1 MHRGPVAGR
10 LVLGGDNCLGKR
22 ARDGGRGERKGN
34 GEGLESQAGGSWLH
48 HVDVPL
54 LSDMVAH
61 VFKEAPVMVLLG
73 EQDLMGSRVTGC
85 VIKRDFGTLTPS
97 LCSLTC
103 DVSGFT
109 LPSAATIV
117 CCLAQIN
124 SELIMQGNCQH

>member
-22 ARDGGRGERKGN
+22 ARDGGRRERKRGR
-34 GEGLESQAGGSWLH
+34 EGLESQARGSWLH
-48 HVDVPL
+48 HVNVPL
-54 LSDMVAH
+54 LSGMVAH
-61 VFKEAPVMVLLG
+61 VFKEAPVTVLLG

-85 VIKRDFGTLTPS
+85 VVKGDCGTPTSS
-97 LCSLTC
+97 LCSLTY

-117 CCLAQIN
+117 CCLAQN
-124 SELIMQGNCQH
+124 NNELIMQGNHQH